1 MTDHASQRILIQ
13 ASPQQCYETVLAGE
27 HYPEW
32 ADDIKEAE
40 VLARDDEGRAGDV
53 AFRAAAMGRSTSYT
67 LRYTYGSNPLRISW
81 RLLAGDVM
89 RRMNGEYEFLEVDGK
104 PDLTQVHY
112 HLEVDLLIR
121 LPGFVKRRL
130 EAKIVHT
137 AVDDLKARIE
147 AAAAPH

>member
-13 ASPQQCYETVLAGE
+13 ASPQQCYETVLAVE

-147 AAAAPH
+147 AAAATH